1 MLALPEP
8 CFHPSVSQS
17 TDPVKRS
24 PVRAA
29 KGFVS
34 VASRLAV
41 VIFALVVAVSAL
53 VAFELTRREEEHFIE
68 SKRLAGTMLTE
79 LLSDSIAPALDFA
92 DADAVRASLGM
103 LARNRDVVDAA
114 VWSSDAREPLGRL
127 RSAGDPSFGAGASH
141 APSVVVATNHIDIA
155 RTVKSPVG
163 KALGSVLVRVSLAAE
178 RSAFAATRQ
187 RIFWLAFVLSA
198 LVAAL
203 LIGVVRRTIISPLEA
218 LERAARRLSRG
229 ELTEVAILR
238 QDEIGSLGH
247 AFNQMGRAIRERE
260 ERIYSVNTRL
270 QGLLDTMRQAIVVFD
285 GDGLLER
292 ERSRFAEQL
301 FGNASSTDTN
311 IVDLLYPSGHAPD
324 VERDAFRAW
333 LGVAGAVPRERFDE
347 LVELAPKEVQL
358 HRAGGDDRL
367 LELEFRAAA
376 GDAEGRVMLLATD
389 VTSQRRLERSAEAR
403 EREHRKQLTAMRRLL
418 AGGGQVFVRFLT
430 SARER
435 LGRAERGLGSSSAFG
450 SEAVE
455 SAFRFVHTLRAES
468 RSFDL
473 RGVEELTL
481 GLELELAGARHA
493 PPGSTLLVSA
503 CQRLRAGYRALSTLL
518 DEAEALFVES
528 SPIGRRVLEQVTV
541 SRGDVEELV
550 KRCGARS
557 DEIGQLVSRLAAR
570 PFGELTSTL
579 SDDAARWATK
589 AQKRVEVVLDGREVL
604 VPARVA
610 ERLSGVLAHLLRNAI
625 AHGIEPPDRRLELG
639 KPETGRI
646 ELSCRETAQ
655 GVELR
660 VSDDGMGFDLQAFGG
675 EHGENLEAA
684 FRAGVSTRTAPD
696 ELGGFGVGL
705 GAVRDELNEIGYL
718 VKLQS
723 ERGRGANVLIGPVGA
738 ALERAWSTSPSSS

>member
-1 MLALPEP
+1 
-8 CFHPSVSQS
+8 VGQS

-41 VIFALVVAVSAL
+41 VIFTLVVAVSAA
-53 VAFELTRREEEHFIE
+53 VAFELTRREEGHLID

-79 LLSDSIAPALDFA
+79 LLSSSIAPALDFA
-92 DADAVRASLGM
+92 DADAVRASLEM
-103 LARNRDVVDAA
+103 LAKNRDVVDAVA
-114 VWSSDAREPLGRL
+114 WSADPTAREPLGRL
-127 RSAGDPSFGAGASH
+127 RSGGNASFGAPNGG
-141 APSVVVATNHIDIA
+141 PSMVVATDYIDITHA
-155 RTVKSPVG
+155 VTSPVG
-163 KALGSVLVRVSLAAE
+163 KPLGSVTVRVSLAEE
-178 RSAFAATRQ
+178 RAVFFATRK
-187 RIFWLAFVLSA
+187 RIFWLAFALSA

-229 ELTEVAILR
+229 ELTEVENLR
-238 QDEIGSLGH
+238 RDEIGSLGY
-247 AFNQMGRAIRERE
+247 AFNHMGRAIRERE

-270 QGLLDTMRQAIVVFD
+270 QGLLDTMRQAIIVFD
-285 GDGLLER
+285 GDGRLER
-292 ERSRFAEQL
+292 ERSRLAEQL
-301 FGNASSTDTN
+301 FGSASGEGTSV
-311 IVDLLYPSGHAPD
+311 VDLLYPTEHAPG

-333 LGVAGAVPRERFDE
+333 LGVAGAVPSERFDE
-347 LVELAPKEVQL
+347 LTELAPKEVQL
-358 HRAGGDDRL
+358 HRADGDHRL

-376 GDAEGRVMLLATD
+376 GEADGRIMLLATD

-403 EREHRKQLTAMRRLL
+403 EREHRKQLAAMRRLL

-435 LGRAERGLGSSSAFG
+435 LGRAERRLESQVPLGPLEP
-450 SEAVE
+450 EALE

-473 RGVEELTL
+473 GGVEELSL

-493 PPGSTLLVSA
+493 PPGSALLVSA
-503 CQRLRAGYRALSTLL
+503 REKLRAGYHALATLL
-518 DEAEALFVES
+518 DEAESLFVES

-550 KRCGARS
+550 KRYGMRS
-557 DEIGQLVSRLAAR
+557 DDLGRLVSRLAAR
-570 PFGELTSTL
+570 PFGELTSTFA
-579 SDDAARWATK
+579 DDAARWAGK
-589 AQKRVEVVLDGREVL
+589 AHKRVEISILGREVL

-625 AHGIEPPDRRLELG
+625 AHGIELPERRVEHG
-639 KPETGRI
+639 KPEVGRI
-646 ELSCRETAQ
+646 EVSCRETAQ
-655 GVELR
+655 GVAIR
-660 VSDDGMGFDLQAFGG
+660 VSDDGAGFDSSAFG
-675 EHGENLEAA
+675 ENNWEAA
-684 FRAGVSTRTAPD
+684 FAAGVSTRKTPD

-705 GAVRDELNEIGYL
+705 GAVRAELKDVGYL
-718 VKLQS
+718 VTLQS
-723 ERGRGANVLIGPVGA
+723 ESGRGASVLIAPAGLVPEP
-738 ALERAWSTSPSSS
+738 LWSTNPSSS

>member
-1 MLALPEP
+1 MT
-8 CFHPSVSQS
+8 SVSQS

-24 PVRAA
+24 PVREA

-79 LLSDSIAPALDFA
+79 LLSASIAPALDFA

-103 LARNRDVVDAA
+103 LAKNRDVVDAL
-114 VWSSDAREPLGRL
+114 VWSLDAREPLGRL
-127 RSAGDPSFGAGASH
+127 RSGGDSSWGAGASR
-141 APSVVVATNHIDIA
+141 APSVVVAADHIDIA
-155 RTVKSPVG
+155 RAVKSPVG
-163 KALGSVLVRVSLAAE
+163 KALGSVLVRVSLADE
-178 RSAFAATRQ
+178 RSAFVATRK

-229 ELTEVAILR
+229 ELTEVANLR
-238 QDEIGSLGH
+238 ADEIGSLGY
-247 AFNQMGRAIRERE
+247 AFNHMGRAIRERE

-285 GDGLLER
+285 GDGRLER

-301 FGNASSTDTN
+301 FGNDSDADSN
-311 IVDLLYPSGHAPD
+311 IVDLLYPAEHAPD
-324 VERDAFRAW
+324 VEREAFRAW

-347 LVELAPKEVQL
+347 LAELAPKEARLQ
-358 HRAGGDDRL
+358 RAGGDDRL

-376 GDAEGRVMLLATD
+376 GATEGRIMLLATD
-389 VTSQRRLERSAEAR
+389 VTSQRRLERSAETR

-435 LGRAERGLGSSSAFG
+435 LGRAESSLGSSGSFG
-450 SEAVE
+450 ADAVE
-455 SAFRFVHTLRAES
+455 NAFRFVHTLRAES

-473 RGVEELTL
+473 KGVEELTL

-493 PPGSTLLVSA
+493 PPGSALLVSA
-503 CQRLRAGYRALSTLL
+503 CQRLRAGYRALATLL

-550 KRCGARS
+550 KRCGTRT
-557 DEIGQLVSRLAAR
+557 DDLGRLVSRLAAR

-579 SDDAARWATK
+579 SDDASRWATK
-589 AQKRVEVVLDGREVL
+589 AQKRTEVVLEGREIL

-610 ERLSGVLAHLLRNAI
+610 ERLSGVLAHLVRNAI
-625 AHGIEPPDRRLELG
+625 AHGIELPERRLELG
-639 KPETGRI
+639 KPEIGRI
-646 ELSCRETAQ
+646 ELSCREAGQ
-655 GVELR
+655 GVEIR
-660 VSDDGMGFDLQAFGG
+660 VSDDGMGFDPGMFGADDG
-675 EHGENLEAA
+675 EAA
-684 FRAGVSTRTAPD
+684 FAAGVSTRTTPD

-705 GAVRDELNEIGYL
+705 GAVRDELKEIGYL

-723 ERGRGANVLIGPVGA
+723 VSGRGASVLMGPAGV